1 MYLTALKKTKR
12 IPASDKDGA
21 FMGSDFSYADMTDKN
36 LDDYHFKL
44 LKESVI
50 KRKDDKNPVWI
61 IQSLPKNKAVIDETG
76 YTKSI
81 LYIRKDNFML
91 ARAKFYLKKA
101 NRVKYMDVRKMEKID
116 GIWVATQT
124 TMTTKYGKQTLHKT
138 ILSNRDIKINV
149 AIDDEMFSVRK
160 IEKGL

>member
-1 MYLTALKKTKR
+1 M
-12 IPASDKDGA
+12 
-21 FMGSDFSYADMTDKN
+21 
-36 LDDYHFKL
+36 
-44 LKESVI
+44 V
-50 KRKDDKNPVWI
+50 VWI

-138 ILSNRDIKINV
+138 ILSNRDIEINV

>member
-1 MYLTALKKTKR
+1 M
-12 IPASDKDGA
+12 II
-21 FMGSDFSYADMTDKN
+21 
-36 LDDYHFKL
+36 
-44 LKESVI
+44 I
-50 KRKDDKNPVWI
+50 KIFIRHI
-61 IQSLPKNKAVIDETG
+61 S
-76 YTKSI
+76 
-81 LYIRKDNFML
+81 IRKITAHKSTIFVTGWDAFGFFECREIHPL
-91 ARAKFYLKKA
+91 VIIFAKFYLKKA